1 MSKPDTIF
9 HYTDS
14 AGLIGILS
22 ANPEERAP
30 GGVGPIGRQP
40 EFRATAVEYLN
51 DSRELIHGLAIIR
64 DDLLDRAVRDLRR
77 RSSRYGDISK
87 FVAERKAAFLAAL
100 CEIIDEVERRNY
112 PRHIHCY
119 VTSFSEKPD
128 LLSQWRGYCGG
139 LNGFAIGIDVS
150 QLPDNAELKLKQ
162 VKYSRHLGD
171 SNEVLSFA
179 NEWISRFVY
188 AGGNVPEITAQ
199 IMDQYLRQLAVF
211 ATQFKHD
218 GFSEEVEWRMIQ
230 RGSDGANYRSRGTQI
245 VPYATW
251 RLAAEAVVGV
261 YVGPGPNQHE
271 NLLAVKGALNSY
283 GYHTAAE
290 NVVPSVTPFR

>member
-1 MSKPDTIF
+1 MSKPETIW

-22 ANPEERAP
+22 ANPEERAS
-30 GGVGPIGRQP
+30 GDVGPIGRQP

-64 DDLLDRAVRDLRR
+64 DDLLVRAVNELRS
-77 RSSRYGDISK
+77 RSSRDGDIGK
-87 FVAERKAAFLAAL
+87 FVAESKAAFLTAL
-100 CEIIDEVERRNY
+100 CKTIDEVERRDY

-150 QLPDNAELKLKQ
+150 RLPDNAELKLKE

-171 SNEVLSFA
+171 SNEVLLFA
-179 NEWISRFVY
+179 NEWIGQFVH
-188 AGGNVPEITAQ
+188 AGGVVPEVTAQ
-199 IMDQYLRQLAVF
+199 MMDQYLRQLAVF
-211 ATQFKHD
+211 AAQFKHD

-230 RGSDGANYRSRGTQI
+230 KGSDGANYRSRGTQV
-245 VPYATW
+245 VPYTTW

-271 NLLAVKGALNSY
+271 NLLAVKGALHSY
-283 GYHTAAE
+283 GYHIAAE
-290 NVVPSVTPFR
+290 NVIPSVTPFR